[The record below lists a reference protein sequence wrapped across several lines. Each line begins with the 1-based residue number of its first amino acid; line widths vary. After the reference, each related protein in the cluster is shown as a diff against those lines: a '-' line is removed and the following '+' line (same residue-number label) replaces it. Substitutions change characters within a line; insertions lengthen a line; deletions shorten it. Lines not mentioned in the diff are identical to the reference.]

1 MDKDGVWFMSIKANN
16 GDSLIDCLK
25 KAQKRLDEHKV
36 PSKGR
41 VSGNLLPLTYY
52 TAKVEIC

>member
-1 MDKDGVWFMSIKANN
+1 MSIKANN